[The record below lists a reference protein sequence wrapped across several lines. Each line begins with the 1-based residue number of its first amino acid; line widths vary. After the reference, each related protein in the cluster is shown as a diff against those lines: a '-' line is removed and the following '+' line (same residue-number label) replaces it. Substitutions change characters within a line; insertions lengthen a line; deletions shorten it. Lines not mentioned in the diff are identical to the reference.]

1 MLAWDSVV
9 TVVAMETISDW
20 YGGRSVLLTGAT
32 GLIGSHLALRLLDAG
47 AIVHALVHPDDP
59 GGSFL
64 QRAGR
69 FDELLAHRG
78 RLEDAP
84 AVAAAV
90 ARSRATVVFHL
101 GAQTQVR
108 EARRDPAATFA
119 ANVTGTWNLLEAC
132 RSGSAG
138 PDAIAVASSDKAYGN
153 SERLPY
159 VETDPLAGTEPYEAS
174 KAMTDILAQT
184 YARTYG
190 LPTRIARCGNVYGA
204 GDLNWDR
211 IVPGSVAAFLRD
223 ERPIIRSDGSPVRD
237 YVHVDDVVDAYLLLG
252 HRSIAAGTAYNFSSG
267 ERMSVLEVL
276 GLVRQ
281 AAGSSLEADV
291 RADAVGELAAQYL
304 DSTKART
311 ELGWRPGRR
320 MAESLAEIVA
330 WYRMAA

>member
-1 MLAWDSVV
+1 M
-9 TVVAMETISDW
+9 VATTPILER
-20 YGGRSVLLTGAT
+20 YRGLSVLVTGAT
-32 GLIGSHLALRLLDAG
+32 GLIGSHLALRLLNAG
-47 AIVHALVHPDDP
+47 AVVHALVLPDDP
-59 GGSFL
+59 GGSL
-64 QRAGR
+64 LHRAGR
-69 FDELLAHRG
+69 FDELQAHRG
-78 RLEDAP
+78 RLEDGP

-90 ARSRATVVFHL
+90 AASRASVVFHL

-119 ANVTGTWNLLEAC
+119 VNVAGTWNVLEAC
-132 RSGSAG
+132 RTVSTG
-138 PDAIAVASSDKAYGN
+138 PDAIAVASSDKAYGK

-204 GDLNWDR
+204 GDLNSDR
-211 IVPGSVAAFLRD
+211 IIPGTVAALLRG
-223 ERPIIRSDGSPVRD
+223 ERPIIRSDGTPVRD

-252 HRSIAAGTAYNFSSG
+252 DPTIVPGAAYNFSSG
-267 ERMSVLEVL
+267 ERKSVFEVL
-276 GLVRQ
+276 QLVSK
-281 AAGSSLEADV
+281 AAGSTLEADV
-291 RADAVGELAAQYL
+291 RADAVGELAEQYL

-320 MAESLAEIVA
+320 MAESLGEIVA